1 MSLNNNNRPLLIKP
15 LKWIR
20 FGDEFLQWM
29 NEDQGNVIKLEA
41 DKYIEQ
47 CTQWK
52 REFTYT
58 ELFNY
63 FIKEFTQN

>member
-1 MSLNNNNRPLLIKP
+1 MNTKNNNRPLLVKP

-20 FGDEFLQWM
+20 FGSDFLKWM
-29 NEDQGNVIKLEA
+29 EEAEGNVVKLEDK

-63 FIKEFTQN
+63 FIKEFR